1 MYQNAYEQQDAIE
14 KAFAEMEEQGL
25 LPTQQSD
32 DEDEDE

>member
-25 LPTQQSD
+25 LPNQQPDD
-32 DEDEDE
+32 DEDE